1 MSPSR
6 READAK
12 GHSRYYY
19 YTGIDCSLAGDN
31 SQFAIKDAFWIIFKF
46 LSTDRYFVGF
56 YWNVFDLIYSVSC
69 ESGKMNFKSNVLY
82 FLKRYNKKYIL
93 KLLKLLF
100 SNIYYSRPLLIYLL
114 RVTSVTFPRS
124 VFLDNTIGLFCVRN
138 RVERNVDDT
147 NHSER
152 KTFARSS
159 KIVYLSI
166 SLYERT
172 RNFRLVSRACFQITS
187 IQVLAQYSISGQTW
201 IQCDKAV
208 DKGRPIYETNIGRTK
223 TEARGWIIAEPPQCS
238 RISIVVDAC
247 PAGLMI

>member
-12 GHSRYYY
+12 GHSRYYC

-56 YWNVFDLIYSVSC
+56 YSNVFDLIYSVSC

-82 FLKRYNKKYIL
+82 FLKRCNKKYIL

-124 VFLDNTIGLFCVRN
+124 ITRLVCFAFEIVLS
-138 RVERNVDDT
+138 ERDVDDT
-147 NHSER
+147 NHSAR
-152 KTFARSS
+152 KTFVRSS
-159 KIVYLSI
+159 KIVYLSL